1 MCRVIFICAA
11 AALAIAPAMRADP
24 SASDVP
30 LPVAGFQPESAPAPS
45 APPGPTISGLAPSAV
60 SRTTSHPTSVTHL
73 SPQAKA
79 AAEAGIEAL
88 GKNNFDAAEKAFLQL
103 LKLSPENPSALVN
116 LGLVDVRLGRPEDAK
131 NYLLQAIH
139 VVPDAALAWTTLGLI
154 YQNEDNTEGATA
166 ALAQAVFLNPKS
178 PQAHNYFGVTLAKRG
193 WYDAAEEELQK
204 AVELAPSF
212 AEAQF
217 NLALVYYQ
225 RHPPA
230 VELARRH
237 YQKALELGAAPDP
250 DFEAKL
256 NAAPVQNEVQ

>member
-1 MCRVIFICAA
+1 M
-11 AALAIAPAMRADP
+11 APVMRADP
-24 SASDVP
+24 AAPDES
-30 LPVAGFQPESAPAPS
+30 LPVAGFQPEVTPAPNG
-45 APPGPTISGLAPSAV
+45 PPGPPISGLAPSGPESTPAV
-60 SRTTSHPTSVTHL
+60 SSPFTQPATTSRL
-73 SPQAKA
+73 STEAKA

-103 LKLSPENPSALVN
+103 LKLSPENASALVN
-116 LGLVDVRLGRPEDAK
+116 LGLVDVRLGRPNDAK
-131 NYLLQAIH
+131 NYLQRAIR
-139 VVPDAALAWTTLGLI
+139 VAPDAALAWTTLGLI

-178 PQAHNYFGVTLAKRG
+178 PQAHNYYGVTLAKRG

-204 AVELAPSF
+204 AVELAPDF

-217 NLALVYYQ
+217 NLALVYFQ